1 MDVSAPAQA
10 AFETLIREHGRRLHA
25 VAYAVLQDGAE
36 AEDVVQE
43 TFLKAYKTHL
53 EGRRLPPP
61 EKLPAWLAALA
72 RNAAIDRLRRSRR
85 REALPE
91 NADETHADQNGPSPS
106 ANLERQ
112 EQTRQV
118 DGLLAALPENHRIAV
133 TLRFMEGMDYDAIA
147 LHMGI
152 SHGAL
157 RGLLGRAMQ
166 TLRTEAALLPSLLP

>member
-1 MDVSAPAQA
+1 MDASAS
-10 AFETLIREHGRRLHA
+10 AFETVIREHGRRLHA
-25 VAYAVLQDGAE
+25 IAYAVLQDGTE

-43 TFLKAYKTHL
+43 TFLKAYRTQL
-53 EGRRLPPP
+53 EGRRFPEP

-85 REALPE
+85 QSPLPDDAE
-91 NADETHADQNGPSPS
+91 ETHADVRGTTPS
-106 ANLERQ
+106 AALE
-112 EQTRQV
+112 TRERTAQV
-118 DGLLAALPENHRIAV
+118 DGLLAALPEAHRIAV
-133 TLRFMEGMDYDAIA
+133 TLRFMEGMDYAAIA

-166 TLRTEAALLPSLLP
+166 TLRLQAALLPSLLP